1 MFYNRPGGTQNHIY
15 GSAGPKFSISLLRD
29 ENEKKNEIPVYPDLF
44 LGKTEIQMV
53 TVKIK

>member
-1 MFYNRPGGTQNHIY
+1 M
-15 GSAGPKFSISLLRD
+15 KM
-29 ENEKKNEIPVYPDLF
+29 KKNEIPVYPDLF